1 MDKEEVKQ
9 ENDSITIVEYEGKLF
24 FSDEFENDNLNH
36 PLNIPES
43 Q

>member
-9 ENDSITIVEYEGKLF
+9 ENDSITIVEHEGKLF

-36 PLNIPES
+36 PLYIPE
-43 Q
+43 